1 MNRIAFGVIVSLAVS
16 AAQAER
22 IELRTDFASCVVE
35 TQGARIM
42 SFRPAGGEE
51 VVWQADPVQTDE
63 PKWAHGGIPVC
74 WPWFGVNG
82 KVDIHGTAWKSPFQV
97 VSNVKENGR
106 ARLTL
111 AHDEGKVRIEVTVS
125 VYDALKVEMKTT
137 NASVEPFSFSAG
149 FHPYF
154 RVGDVTKC
162 SVGGVNPKFGASV
175 FTKPVSLADPIDDVY
190 PAAPGSCAVYR
201 LADPVLDRTLFI
213 FAENS
218 THVNIWNPGAPK
230 DTPGFIP
237 GDSWRTFACVEPI
250 VGSASEPVTLKP
262 GEDLSLMMGVE
273 VRKGSKTS
281 GYLGADPRR
290 PQAAEKLLPRPFH
303 VLYLGAHPDDGDYD
317 YGAAIAQLV
326 RSGAKV
332 SVATFCYGC
341 KGHVDMEPAALAARR
356 RKEAQA
362 AAKIYGLERYIVN
375 ECPDCELDASRA
387 WRERMGR
394 LIRDLAPDM
403 VLTHRPVDYHADH
416 RAVGQVSQDL
426 AYFLGVPHWCPDTP
440 VPEKLPFFMYT
451 VDAFTVPRR
460 LRPDLVINCEP
471 TLEIAAK
478 GISCHVSQLF
488 EWMPP
493 QDGIDPKTLST
504 PEIRWEYIRKYVKD
518 YYLDFSSRYP
528 ELVEKLFGRRDVPVT
543 VAELSEYSREPAK
556 CEIDYLESIPGF
568 KWTMSKRSATQP

>member
-1 MNRIAFGVIVSLAVS
+1 MSSRMKLELS
-16 AAQAER
+16 AALAGVCLSVAAER
-22 IELRTDFASCVVE
+22 IELKTDYASCVVE
-35 TQGARIM
+35 TEGARIL
-42 SFRPAGGEE
+42 SFRPADGEE
-51 VVWQADPVQTDE
+51 VVWNADPIQTSA

-82 KVDIHGTAWKSPFQV
+82 KVDIHGTAWKSPFAV
-97 VSNVKENGR
+97 VSNVRENGR
-106 ARLTL
+106 ARLVL
-111 AHDEGKVRIEVTVS
+111 ARDEEKARIELTVS
-125 VYDALKVEMKTT
+125 LYDALKLELKTT
-137 NASVEPFSFSAG
+137 NTSGEPFRFSAA

-154 RVGDVTKC
+154 RVGDVARC
-162 SVGGVNPKFGASV
+162 SVGGVNEPFEASALAA
-175 FTKPVSLADPIDDVY
+175 PISLANPIDDVF
-190 PAAPGSCAVYR
+190 PANRGSCSVYR
-201 LADPVLDRTLFI
+201 LSDPVLDRTLYV

-218 THVNIWNPGAPK
+218 THVNVWNPGAPK

-237 GDSWRTFACVEPI
+237 GDSWKGFACVEP
-250 VGSASEPVTLKP
+250 VLGSVEEPVALKP
-262 GEDLSLMMGVE
+262 GDYVSLMMGVE

-290 PQAAEKLLPRPFH
+290 PQAAEKLGPRPFH

-332 SVATFCYGC
+332 SVVTFCNGN
-341 KGHVDMEPAALAARR
+341 KGHVEMEPAALAARR
-356 RKEAQA
+356 LKEAQS
-362 AAKIYGLERYIVN
+362 AAKVYGLERYVVN

-394 LIRDLAPDM
+394 LVRNLAPDM

-426 AYFLGVPHWCPDTP
+426 AYFLGVPHWCGDTP
-440 VPEKLPFFMYT
+440 VPEKLPFFLYT

-460 LRPDLVINCEP
+460 LRPDLVVNCEP
-471 TLEIAAK
+471 MLEVAAR
-478 GISCHVSQLF
+478 GVSCHASQLF

-504 PEIRWEYIRKYVKD
+504 PEIRRDYIRKYVRS
-518 YYLDFSSRYP
+518 YYLDFTGRYP
-528 ELVEKLFGRRDVPVT
+528 DLVERLFGRRDVPVT

-556 CEIDYLESIPGF
+556 CEVDYLESVPGF
-568 KWTMSKRSATQP
+568 KWTRK